1 MSGLTFAAVHCLSGK
16 CQGSVM
22 LYRANKYPLE
32 MLGPVTFMW
41 KAQGTPGATAESRQL
56 WIWLHP
62 ALKQV

>member
-1 MSGLTFAAVHCLSGK
+1 
-16 CQGSVM
+16 M